1 MHPQPSVGARYAVL
15 LFNFIADMEVMTKAG
30 DAPDAPEDINF
41 YAPLLRRGDDAEDVV
56 HSLGGEL
63 DITSSC
69 IISWLMMKV
78 CPMNAE
84 EQQIETDDFVE
95 DSYDYDNDADYI
107 SSEESDSDCKGTVYP
122 ERDTVNIYVEE
133 SLNVIQGDGDK
144 EQWKS
149 TRLQIWMSSVGILLL
164 A

>member
-1 MHPQPSVGARYAVL
+1 SSSNILTCSQT
-15 LFNFIADMEVMTKAG
+15 TKHTTG
-30 DAPDAPEDINF
+30 
-41 YAPLLRRGDDAEDVV
+41 
-56 HSLGGEL
+56 
-63 DITSSC
+63 
-69 IISWLMMKV
+69 
-78 CPMNAE
+78 NAE